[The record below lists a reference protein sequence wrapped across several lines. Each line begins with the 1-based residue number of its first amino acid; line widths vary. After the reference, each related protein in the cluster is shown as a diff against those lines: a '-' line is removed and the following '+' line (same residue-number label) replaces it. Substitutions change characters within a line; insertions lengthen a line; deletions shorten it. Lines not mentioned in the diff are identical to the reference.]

1 MNWISFNIKFIV
13 RNKLVNLQII
23 NVVIFYSLLS
33 LVCLSLDKKTDIISQ
48 YVFIFSGGL
57 ASVLP
62 LSYLWFLIKKYHSF
76 VNIIPV
82 NFVWVSFVYLLT
94 IWSVNLVC
102 ALLFGLIFFKSFD
115 LVLLALFTN
124 SICSLLTIL
133 IGYLNKFS
141 HNLNSLFNSHF
152 NYSGIVII
160 IPLLLNNKLMVLSS
174 FILHKYS
181 QVSFLMFI
189 SIIYLVCSFTYFYL
203 TRQKS

>member
-76 VNIIPV
+76 VNIIPI

-133 IGYLNKFS
+133 IGYLNS
-141 HNLNSLFNSHF
+141 HPLNTTQ
-152 NYSGIVII
+152 YTD
-160 IPLLLNNKLMVLSS
+160 
-174 FILHKYS
+174 
-181 QVSFLMFI
+181 
-189 SIIYLVCSFTYFYL
+189 C
-203 TRQKS
+203 